1 MDKEKEREF
10 ILNGLHK
17 LWVNSSCPFRQELL
31 NVICKIEKK
40 NINCEICLNK

>member
-10 ILNGLHK
+10 ILNELHK

-31 NVICKIEKK
+31 KFILKLKRKILIVKYV
-40 NINCEICLNK
+40 